1 MKWHKK
7 CLGVFNLKENNKLSP
22 MELFEYRGHDFLAN
36 SRLTKYYPEGDQL
49 PASSAELDAA
59 INNVLKRSDLFRIV
73 LIMQLLF
80 HKPWNLLKGHDFMEL
95 TTEVDLPTH
104 MLGIERKLIKL
115 LCEQHLTY
123 KEGSHLGG
131 LQIGEA

>member
-1 MKWHKK
+1 
-7 CLGVFNLKENNKLSP
+7 
-22 MELFEYRGHDFLAN
+22 
-36 SRLTKYYPEGDQL
+36 
-49 PASSAELDAA
+49 
-59 INNVLKRSDLFRIV
+59 
-73 LIMQLLF
+73 MQLLF

-131 LQIGEA
+131 LQIVEAELSDDIVEEMFRFLVMTTWRDVSLIMEINLAADTNAHLLH